1 MELVPGLRCGGDCIK
16 EPVILIT
23 AAASLIKTSH
33 KEPENVDWSLLE
45 LVMRVLPLSHICMIE

>member
-1 MELVPGLRCGGDCIK
+1 MGGDCIK